1 MSLPEM
7 YVQQVL
13 IEMQT
18 RAIEARDRRVTGPRD
33 AEIPRPFARVK
44 SEVFRRIA
52 EGVRV
57 DDTRRTA
64 WA

>member
-1 MSLPEM
+1 M

-18 RAIEARDRRVTGPRD
+18 RGSEARDRRATGPQD
-33 AEIPRPFARVK
+33 AEIPRPYARMK

-52 EGVRV
+52 EGARH
-57 DDTRRTA
+57 DEPRRTA

>member
-1 MSLPEM
+1 MSLAEM

-18 RAIEARDRRVTGPRD
+18 RASEARDRRVTGPQD
-33 AEIPRPFARVK
+33 AEIPRPYARVK
-44 SEVFRRIA
+44 AEVFRRIA
-52 EGVRV
+52 EGVRRDEAAGV
-57 DDTRRTA
+57 V

>member
-1 MSLPEM
+1 MSLAEM

-13 IEMQT
+13 IEMRT
-18 RAIEARDRRVTGPRD
+18 RGAEARDRRVTGPRD
-33 AEIPRPFARVK
+33 AEIPRPYARVK

-52 EGVRV
+52 EGA
-57 DDTRRTA
+57 RRGEPRRAA

>member
-18 RAIEARDRRVTGPRD
+18 RSSEARDRRATGPQD
-33 AEIPRPFARVK
+33 AEIPRPYARVK

-52 EGVRV
+52 DGVRR
-57 DDTRRTA
+57 DEPSRRA